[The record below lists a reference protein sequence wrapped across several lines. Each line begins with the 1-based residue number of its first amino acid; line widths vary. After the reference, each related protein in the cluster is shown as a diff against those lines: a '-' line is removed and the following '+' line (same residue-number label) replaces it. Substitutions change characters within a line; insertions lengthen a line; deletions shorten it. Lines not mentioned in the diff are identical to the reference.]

1 MSEKEIKKEIRKLK
15 LEKWFITRLFAEVGS
30 LIVAGFILLSSPG
43 LNIFE
48 LIALIIVMLIWDAM
62 MISMAYTVKGTPELI
77 KEIDEEIEKLKKTK
91 GVKEV
96 GNEKIKKIE
105 KNFFERLKKGEY
117 KILLNEDG
125 EIKFQKHETE
135 EKVEPKKH
143 ETEEKVEPKKHET
156 EEKVE
161 SKKHETEEK
170 VEPKKHE
177 TEEKV
182 ESKKHETEEKVES
195 KKHEVEEKVEPKKE
209 SILSELAW
217 EYLSYNYGGTGLS
230 KEELTNLKNDLLE
243 KLNVLMNENNP
254 ETVESQLTNKEEV
267 KVKKYT
273 CNDIKE

>member
-170 VEPKKHE
+170 VE
-177 TEEKV
+177 
-182 ESKKHETEEKVES
+182 S